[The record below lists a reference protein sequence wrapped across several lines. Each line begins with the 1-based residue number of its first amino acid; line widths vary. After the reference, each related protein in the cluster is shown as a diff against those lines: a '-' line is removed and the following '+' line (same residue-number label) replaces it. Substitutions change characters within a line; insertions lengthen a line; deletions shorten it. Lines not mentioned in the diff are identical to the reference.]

1 MTTETAPEKI
11 SLDELKSWL
20 WGSANIMRGTVDSS
34 DFKNY
39 IFGLIFLKRLSDV
52 FDERV
57 AAIMKDEKCSETLA
71 MALIKEDNPEQFV
84 PEQAR
89 WSNLVKKT
97 ENVGESIDEAFAEI
111 ERQNPSLEKVLT
123 AIQFGDKDKLSNE
136 LLMRLLRH
144 FNRHKL
150 GNKNL
155 YKADLLGDAYEY
167 LIGMFAD
174 DAGKKGGEF
183 YTPHGVVELIVKLID
198 PKPGHEIYDPTCG
211 CGGMLVEA
219 ANYIRDTYPDDGV
232 VMGKPNCKLYGQE
245 KNLGTWAIAKL
256 NMFLHNLDGDI
267 RRGDTLVNPQHLD
280 SNNGVMPFDRVI
292 ANPPFSSKEWWE
304 PLELNKET
312 KVDKNGKETE
322 IAPKYATELKD
333 PFGRFG
339 LGVAPRTK
347 ADLAFVQHMIT
358 STREDGRIGVVVPHG
373 VLFREGEEGKI
384 RQGLLVGKDDFKG
397 DLIEAVIGLPPA
409 LFFNTGISAAIVL
422 INKAKPA
429 ALKDKVIFIDASS
442 DYEDGKSMNYL
453 RNKNIENIVSA
464 YRKAKHEII
473 DVGEQAEKSLG
484 EVIKKVEIKKYL
496 RIVEIS
502 EIIKNKYTLSIGRY
516 IDQSNKEDEIDIL
529 KTQSHLDKIKEKITE
544 IDCKIE
550 FLISGL
556 TETPDINLKESS
568 FGKIPTIWNTVKL
581 GDYTS
586 KIGSG
591 ITPKGGSK
599 AYVEQGIPLLRSQ
612 NILHGKLKLDDVAFI
627 SNVQHNKMKNSQLQE
642 RDVLLNITGA
652 SIGRCAVLPNNFNV
666 GNVNQ
671 HVCIIRT
678 SQKLQ
683 PEFCGIFLNSHFGQ
697 KQIWNLQAGGNREGL
712 NFQQI
717 RSFEIHLPPLNEQK
731 RIVEIFNAIDTK
743 LDLIEQLE
751 FETQNLKKGLMQK
764 LLTGEWRVPLD
775 CDEEAAA

>member
-1 MTTETAPEKI
+1 MTTEIAPEKI

-322 IAPKYATELKD
+322 ITPKYATELKD

-442 DYEDGKSMNYL
+442 DYEDGKNMNHL
-453 RNKNIENIVSA
+453 RESDIKRIVFELN
-464 YRKAKHEII
+464 KAKQTMIDAGENTEESLNEI
-473 DVGEQAEKSLG
+473 L
-484 EVIKKVEIKKYL
+484 KKVEVDKFL
-496 RIVEIS
+496 RIVETA
-502 EIIKNKYTLSIGRY
+502 EVIKNNYNLNISRY
-516 IDQSNKEDEIDIL
+516 IDTSKDEVKINISKTWDRLSFIDSELDKVNKELATYLSVLREI
-529 KTQSHLDKIKEKITE
+529 
-544 IDCKIE
+544 
-550 FLISGL
+550 
-556 TETPDINLKESS
+556 
-568 FGKIPTIWNTVKL
+568 
-581 GDYTS
+581 
-586 KIGSG
+586 
-591 ITPKGGSK
+591 
-599 AYVEQGIPLLRSQ
+599 
-612 NILHGKLKLDDVAFI
+612 
-627 SNVQHNKMKNSQLQE
+627 
-642 RDVLLNITGA
+642 
-652 SIGRCAVLPNNFNV
+652 
-666 GNVNQ
+666 
-671 HVCIIRT
+671 
-678 SQKLQ
+678 
-683 PEFCGIFLNSHFGQ
+683 
-697 KQIWNLQAGGNREGL
+697 
-712 NFQQI
+712 
-717 RSFEIHLPPLNEQK
+717 
-731 RIVEIFNAIDTK
+731 
-743 LDLIEQLE
+743 
-751 FETQNLKKGLMQK
+751 
-764 LLTGEWRVPLD
+764 
-775 CDEEAAA
+775 

>member
-52 FDERV
+52 FDERI
-57 AAIMKDEKCSETLA
+57 AAIMKDEKCSEALA

-442 DYEDGKSMNYL
+442 DYEDGKNMNHL
-453 RNKNIENIVSA
+453 RERDIKRIVFELN
-464 YRKAKHEII
+464 KAKQTMIDAGENTEESLNEI
-473 DVGEQAEKSLG
+473 L
-484 EVIKKVEIKKYL
+484 KKVEVDKFL
-496 RIVEIS
+496 RIVEMAEIVKNNYNLNIS
-502 EIIKNKYTLSIGRY
+502 RY
-516 IDQSNKEDEIDIL
+516 IDTSKDEIKINISKTWDRLSFIDSELDKVNKELATYLSVLREI
-529 KTQSHLDKIKEKITE
+529 
-544 IDCKIE
+544 
-550 FLISGL
+550 
-556 TETPDINLKESS
+556 
-568 FGKIPTIWNTVKL
+568 
-581 GDYTS
+581 
-586 KIGSG
+586 
-591 ITPKGGSK
+591 
-599 AYVEQGIPLLRSQ
+599 
-612 NILHGKLKLDDVAFI
+612 
-627 SNVQHNKMKNSQLQE
+627 
-642 RDVLLNITGA
+642 
-652 SIGRCAVLPNNFNV
+652 
-666 GNVNQ
+666 
-671 HVCIIRT
+671 
-678 SQKLQ
+678 
-683 PEFCGIFLNSHFGQ
+683 
-697 KQIWNLQAGGNREGL
+697 
-712 NFQQI
+712 
-717 RSFEIHLPPLNEQK
+717 
-731 RIVEIFNAIDTK
+731 
-743 LDLIEQLE
+743 
-751 FETQNLKKGLMQK
+751 
-764 LLTGEWRVPLD
+764 
-775 CDEEAAA
+775 

>member
-52 FDERV
+52 FDERI
-57 AAIMKDEKCSETLA
+57 AAIMKDEKCSEALA

-219 ANYIRDTYPDDGV
+219 ANYIRNTYPDDGV

-442 DYEDGKSMNYL
+442 DYEDGKNMNHL
-453 RNKNIENIVSA
+453 RERDIKRIVFELN
-464 YRKAKHEII
+464 KAKQTMIDAGENTEESLNEI
-473 DVGEQAEKSLG
+473 L
-484 EVIKKVEIKKYL
+484 KKVEVDKFL
-496 RIVEIS
+496 RIVEMA
-502 EIIKNKYTLSIGRY
+502 EIIKNNYNLNISRY
-516 IDQSNKEDEIDIL
+516 IDTSKDEIKINISKTWDRLSFIDSELDKVNKELATYLSVLREI
-529 KTQSHLDKIKEKITE
+529 
-544 IDCKIE
+544 
-550 FLISGL
+550 
-556 TETPDINLKESS
+556 
-568 FGKIPTIWNTVKL
+568 
-581 GDYTS
+581 
-586 KIGSG
+586 
-591 ITPKGGSK
+591 
-599 AYVEQGIPLLRSQ
+599 
-612 NILHGKLKLDDVAFI
+612 
-627 SNVQHNKMKNSQLQE
+627 
-642 RDVLLNITGA
+642 
-652 SIGRCAVLPNNFNV
+652 
-666 GNVNQ
+666 
-671 HVCIIRT
+671 
-678 SQKLQ
+678 
-683 PEFCGIFLNSHFGQ
+683 
-697 KQIWNLQAGGNREGL
+697 
-712 NFQQI
+712 
-717 RSFEIHLPPLNEQK
+717 
-731 RIVEIFNAIDTK
+731 
-743 LDLIEQLE
+743 
-751 FETQNLKKGLMQK
+751 
-764 LLTGEWRVPLD
+764 
-775 CDEEAAA
+775 

>member
-52 FDERV
+52 FDERI
-57 AAIMKDEKCSETLA
+57 AAIMKDEKCSEALA

-219 ANYIRDTYPDDGV
+219 ANYIRDTYPEDGI

-333 PFGRFG
+333 PYGRFG

-442 DYEDGKSMNYL
+442 DYEDGKNMNHL
-453 RNKNIENIVSA
+453 RERDIKRIVSEFN
-464 YRKAKHEII
+464 KAKKTMI
-473 DVGEQAEKSLG
+473 DAGEQTESSLI
-484 EVIKKVEIKKYL
+484 EILKKVEIDKYL
-496 RIVEIS
+496 RVVEIK
-502 EIIKNKYTLSIGRY
+502 EIISNNYNLNISRY
-516 IDQSNKEDEIDIL
+516 IDNSKAELKIDIAETWRKL
-529 KTQSHLDKIKEKITE
+529 SFIDLELDKVDKE
-544 IDCKIE
+544 
-550 FLISGL
+550 L
-556 TETPDINLKESS
+556 SS
-568 FGKIPTIWNTVKL
+568 YLSI
-581 GDYTS
+581 
-586 KIGSG
+586 IG
-591 ITPKGGSK
+591 
-599 AYVEQGIPLLRSQ
+599 E
-612 NILHGKLKLDDVAFI
+612 
-627 SNVQHNKMKNSQLQE
+627 MKYE
-642 RDVLLNITGA
+642 
-652 SIGRCAVLPNNFNV
+652 
-666 GNVNQ
+666 
-671 HVCIIRT
+671 
-678 SQKLQ
+678 
-683 PEFCGIFLNSHFGQ
+683 
-697 KQIWNLQAGGNREGL
+697 
-712 NFQQI
+712 
-717 RSFEIHLPPLNEQK
+717 
-731 RIVEIFNAIDTK
+731 
-743 LDLIEQLE
+743 
-751 FETQNLKKGLMQK
+751 
-764 LLTGEWRVPLD
+764 
-775 CDEEAAA
+775 

>member
-11 SLDELKSWL
+11 SLDVLKSWL

-52 FDERV
+52 FDERI
-57 AAIMKDEKCSETLA
+57 AAIMKDEKCSEALA

-232 VMGKPNCKLYGQE
+232 VMDKPNCKLYGQE

-322 IAPKYATELKD
+322 ISPKYATELKD

-442 DYEDGKSMNYL
+442 DYEDGKNMNHL
-453 RNKNIENIVSA
+453 RDRDINRIVS
-464 YRKAKHEII
+464 KFNEAKKTIV
-473 DVGEQAEKSLG
+473 DAGEQTEKSLI
-484 EVIKKVEIKKYL
+484 ELLKKVEVEKYL
-496 RIVEIS
+496 RVVEMAEIVGNDYNLNIS
-502 EIIKNKYTLSIGRY
+502 RYISLSIPQEEVNIIKCLENI
-516 IDQSNKEDEIDIL
+516 
-529 KTQSHLDKIKEKITE
+529 DKIDSELSKNNIKLRSI
-544 IDCKIE
+544 IK
-550 FLISGL
+550 L
-556 TETPDINLKESS
+556 INLE
-568 FGKIPTIWNTVKL
+568 
-581 GDYTS
+581 
-586 KIGSG
+586 
-591 ITPKGGSK
+591 
-599 AYVEQGIPLLRSQ
+599 
-612 NILHGKLKLDDVAFI
+612 
-627 SNVQHNKMKNSQLQE
+627 VQ
-642 RDVLLNITGA
+642 
-652 SIGRCAVLPNNFNV
+652 
-666 GNVNQ
+666 
-671 HVCIIRT
+671 
-678 SQKLQ
+678 
-683 PEFCGIFLNSHFGQ
+683 
-697 KQIWNLQAGGNREGL
+697 
-712 NFQQI
+712 
-717 RSFEIHLPPLNEQK
+717 
-731 RIVEIFNAIDTK
+731 
-743 LDLIEQLE
+743 
-751 FETQNLKKGLMQK
+751 
-764 LLTGEWRVPLD
+764 
-775 CDEEAAA
+775 

>member
-52 FDERV
+52 FDERI
-57 AAIMKDEKCSETLA
+57 AAIMKDEKCSEALA

-333 PFGRFG
+333 PYGRFG
-339 LGVAPRTK
+339 LGIAPRTK

-384 RQGLLVGKDDFKG
+384 RKGLLVGKDDFKG
-397 DLIEAVIGLPPA
+397 DLIEAVIGLPPS
-409 LFFNTGISAAIVL
+409 LFFNTGISAAIIL

-442 DYEDGKSMNYL
+442 DYEGGKNMNHL
-453 RNKNIENIVSA
+453 RDKDINHIVSEFK
-464 YRKAKHEII
+464 KAKKIMVDAGELTEDSLI
-473 DVGEQAEKSLG
+473 DQL
-484 EVIKKVEIKKYL
+484 KKIQVNKYL
-496 RIVEIS
+496 RIVTLDEISKNDWNLSISRYIDTSEKEQEIDINDTINSIKKIDVKIS
-502 EIIKNKYTLSIGRY
+502 EIDVELEEYMSMFI
-516 IDQSNKEDEIDIL
+516 
-529 KTQSHLDKIKEKITE
+529 
-544 IDCKIE
+544 
-550 FLISGL
+550 
-556 TETPDINLKESS
+556 
-568 FGKIPTIWNTVKL
+568 KL
-581 GDYTS
+581 GY
-586 KIGSG
+586 
-591 ITPKGGSK
+591 
-599 AYVEQGIPLLRSQ
+599 LR
-612 NILHGKLKLDDVAFI
+612 
-627 SNVQHNKMKNSQLQE
+627 
-642 RDVLLNITGA
+642 
-652 SIGRCAVLPNNFNV
+652 
-666 GNVNQ
+666 
-671 HVCIIRT
+671 
-678 SQKLQ
+678 
-683 PEFCGIFLNSHFGQ
+683 
-697 KQIWNLQAGGNREGL
+697 
-712 NFQQI
+712 
-717 RSFEIHLPPLNEQK
+717 
-731 RIVEIFNAIDTK
+731 
-743 LDLIEQLE
+743 
-751 FETQNLKKGLMQK
+751 
-764 LLTGEWRVPLD
+764 
-775 CDEEAAA
+775 

>member
-1 MTTETAPEKI
+1 MTKVATPEKI
-11 SLDELKSWL
+11 SLEELKSWL

-57 AAIMKDEKCSETLA
+57 AKIMEDEKCSEKEAIAQL
-71 MALIKEDNPEQFV
+71 KEDNPEQYV
-84 PEQAR
+84 PASAR
-89 WSNLVKKT
+89 WSNLIKKT
-97 ENVGESIDEAFAEI
+97 ENVGESIDEAFAII
-111 ERQNPSLEKVLT
+111 EQQNPSLEKVLT

-144 FNRHKL
+144 FNQHKL
-150 GNKNL
+150 GNNNL

-219 ANYIRDTYPDDGV
+219 ANYIRDTYKEDGT

-280 SNNGVMPFDRVI
+280 SNNGVMSFDRVI

-312 KVDKNGKETE
+312 KVDKNGKVTE
-322 IAPKYATELKD
+322 IAPKYSTDLKD

-384 RQGLLVGKDDFKG
+384 RQGLLVGKDGFKG

-409 LFFNTGISAAIVL
+409 LFFNTGISAAIIL
-422 INKAKPA
+422 INKAKPVE
-429 ALKDKVIFIDASS
+429 LKNKVIFIDASS
-442 DYEDGKSMNYL
+442 DYEDGKNMNYL
-453 RNKNIENIVSA
+453 REKDIKRIVFEFN
-464 YRKAKHEII
+464 KAKQTVINAGAQTE
-473 DVGEQAEKSLG
+473 ASLLKLLNTV
-484 EVIKKVEIKKYL
+484 EVRKFL
-496 RIVEIS
+496 RIVKTDEIV
-502 EIIKNKYTLSIGRY
+502 KNSYNLNISRY
-516 IDQSNKEDEIDIL
+516 IDNSERKETIDI
-529 KTQSHLDKIKEKITE
+529 QEVIHNIAIIDEKLNNIQ
-544 IDCKIE
+544 
-550 FLISGL
+550 LR
-556 TETPDINLKESS
+556 LKE
-568 FGKIPTIWNTVKL
+568 
-581 GDYTS
+581 
-586 KIGSG
+586 
-591 ITPKGGSK
+591 
-599 AYVEQGIPLLRSQ
+599 
-612 NILHGKLKLDDVAFI
+612 KLKLIGV
-627 SNVQHNKMKNSQLQE
+627 
-642 RDVLLNITGA
+642 NI
-652 SIGRCAVLPNNFNV
+652 
-666 GNVNQ
+666 
-671 HVCIIRT
+671 
-678 SQKLQ
+678 
-683 PEFCGIFLNSHFGQ
+683 
-697 KQIWNLQAGGNREGL
+697 
-712 NFQQI
+712 
-717 RSFEIHLPPLNEQK
+717 
-731 RIVEIFNAIDTK
+731 
-743 LDLIEQLE
+743 
-751 FETQNLKKGLMQK
+751 
-764 LLTGEWRVPLD
+764 
-775 CDEEAAA
+775 

>member
-11 SLDELKSWL
+11 SLDELKNWL

-52 FDERV
+52 FDERI
-57 AAIMKDEKCSETLA
+57 AAIMKDEKCSEALA

-333 PFGRFG
+333 PYGRFG

-384 RQGLLVGKDDFKG
+384 RKGLLVGKDDFKG
-397 DLIEAVIGLPPA
+397 DLIEAVIGLPPS
-409 LFFNTGISAAIVL
+409 LFFNTGISAAILL

-429 ALKDKVIFIDASS
+429 ALKDKVIFINASS
-442 DYEDGKSMNYL
+442 DYEDGKNMNHL
-453 RNKNIENIVSA
+453 REDDIRKIVSEFN
-464 YRKAKHEII
+464 KARQTI
-473 DVGEQAEKSLG
+473 VNAGEQTEESL
-484 EVIKKVEIKKYL
+484 EEMLRKIEIEKYL
-496 RIVEIS
+496 RIITLDEIA
-502 EIIKNKYTLSIGRY
+502 KNEYNLSISRY
-516 IDQSNKEDEIDIL
+516 IDTSNKEQIINISDTIKNIKKIDEKLSLVDAELEGYISL
-529 KTQSHLDKIKEKITE
+529 FVKEG
-544 IDCKIE
+544 C
-550 FLISGL
+550 
-556 TETPDINLKESS
+556 
-568 FGKIPTIWNTVKL
+568 VK
-581 GDYTS
+581 
-586 KIGSG
+586 
-591 ITPKGGSK
+591 
-599 AYVEQGIPLLRSQ
+599 
-612 NILHGKLKLDDVAFI
+612 
-627 SNVQHNKMKNSQLQE
+627 
-642 RDVLLNITGA
+642 
-652 SIGRCAVLPNNFNV
+652 
-666 GNVNQ
+666 
-671 HVCIIRT
+671 
-678 SQKLQ
+678 
-683 PEFCGIFLNSHFGQ
+683 
-697 KQIWNLQAGGNREGL
+697 
-712 NFQQI
+712 
-717 RSFEIHLPPLNEQK
+717 
-731 RIVEIFNAIDTK
+731 
-743 LDLIEQLE
+743 
-751 FETQNLKKGLMQK
+751 
-764 LLTGEWRVPLD
+764 
-775 CDEEAAA
+775 

>member
-11 SLDELKSWL
+11 SLDELKNWL

-52 FDERV
+52 FDERI
-57 AAIMKDEKCSETLA
+57 AAIMKDEKCSEALA

-219 ANYIRDTYPDDGV
+219 ANYIRDTYPDDGI

-280 SNNGVMPFDRVI
+280 SNNGVMSFDRVI

-312 KVDKNGKETE
+312 KVDKNGKEIE
-322 IAPKYATELKD
+322 VAPKYTTELKD

-384 RQGLLVGKDDFKG
+384 RKGLLVGKDDFKG
-397 DLIEAVIGLPPA
+397 DLIEAVIGLPPS
-409 LFFNTGISAAIVL
+409 LFFNTGISAAILL

-442 DYEDGKSMNYL
+442 DYEDGKNMNHL
-453 RNKNIENIVSA
+453 REDDIKKIVSEFN
-464 YRKAKHEII
+464 KAKKIMI
-473 DVGEQAEKSLG
+473 DAGEQTAESLVG
-484 EVIKKVEIKKYL
+484 LLKTVEIDKYL
-496 RIVEIS
+496 RVVE
-502 EIIKNKYTLSIGRY
+502 
-516 IDQSNKEDEIDIL
+516 
-529 KTQSHLDKIKEKITE
+529 ITE
-544 IDCKIE
+544 ID
-550 FLISGL
+550 S
-556 TETPDINLKESS
+556 N
-568 FGKIPTIWNTVKL
+568 
-581 GDYTS
+581 DYS
-586 KIGSG
+586 
-591 ITPKGGSK
+591 
-599 AYVEQGIPLLRSQ
+599 
-612 NILHGKLKLDDVAFI
+612 
-627 SNVQHNKMKNSQLQE
+627 
-642 RDVLLNITGA
+642 LNISRYIDSAEEEA
-652 SIGRCAVLPNNFNV
+652 SINIKKVIQRSREIQEELERVDEVLSE
-666 GNVNQ
+666 
-671 HVCIIRT
+671 HL
-678 SQKLQ
+678 SAL
-683 PEFCGIFLNSHFGQ
+683 GIH
-697 KQIWNLQAGGNREGL
+697 
-712 NFQQI
+712 
-717 RSFEIHLPPLNEQK
+717 
-731 RIVEIFNAIDTK
+731 
-743 LDLIEQLE
+743 
-751 FETQNLKKGLMQK
+751 
-764 LLTGEWRVPLD
+764 
-775 CDEEAAA
+775 